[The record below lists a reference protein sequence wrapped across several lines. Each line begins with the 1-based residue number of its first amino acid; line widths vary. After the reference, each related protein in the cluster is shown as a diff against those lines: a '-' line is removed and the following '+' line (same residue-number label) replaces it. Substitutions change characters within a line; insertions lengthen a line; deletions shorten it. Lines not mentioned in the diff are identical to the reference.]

1 MFENAVKA
9 AMLDKELYAKVEHDP
24 AYNTEALWVVVVAN
38 ALSAAGAWFTFRGG
52 LLGALIGG
60 IIGGIVG
67 WLIWA
72 GLTYWVGTSFFKGT
86 ADYGEMLRV
95 LGYAQAPRAL
105 GIIPFLGLAALVWT
119 LIASVVAV
127 KEGLDFSLGKAIAT
141 VIVGWLAM
149 LVLSVIWAI
158 IF

>member
-1 MFENAVKA
+1 M
-9 AMLDKELYAKVEHDP
+9 
-24 AYNTEALWVVVVAN
+24 
-38 ALSAAGAWFTFRGG
+38 
-52 LLGALIGG
+52 
-60 IIGGIVG
+60 
-67 WLIWA
+67 
-72 GLTYWVGTSFFKGT
+72 
-86 ADYGEMLRV
+86 
-95 LGYAQAPRAL
+95 
-105 GIIPFLGLAALVWT
+105 WT